1 MWDKAV
7 LHRPKESLFESEGKG
22 EGKREN
28 RRKIGGKFCLVKENI
43 YN

>member
-22 EGKREN
+22 EGKG
-28 RRKIGGKFCLVKENI
+28 KIGGKFCLVKENI